1 MTKEFEKTLLNIR
14 SLRVFSRDLSLIQLE
29 EALSKFSK
37 VVKERRTEED
47 KIKIELEKKQE
58 KLEEIAKQIREQGL
72 DSNAVISALSSQ
84 QQAKSKN
91 KRQTL
96 PAKYKY
102 VNENGFEKTW
112 TGQGRTPKV
121 IQLALDSGA
130 TLDDFA
136 I

>member
-37 VVKERRTEED
+37 VVEERRTEED

-72 DSNAVISALSSQ
+72 DANAVISALSSQ
-84 QQAKSKN
+84 QQAKIKN
-91 KRQTL
+91 KRQPL